1 MVIVPTIL
9 SHMNTPFR
17 LLSARLLW
25 PATALVVSAG
35 AVDTA
40 SAQAPAA
47 TLDVQD
53 SQKAFELF
61 NQGKYAE
68 AAELYEGIPQK
79 YPTSPMIPEAYFR
92 LGYIGYVTGDYD
104 KGIASLR
111 QNLTGKNVVPE
122 ILELSL
128 SFIPQIL
135 SAKAGK
141 MMPDDPER
149 RPAFQA
155 AVQEFDNF
163 IQQYPASPEVESASY
178 GKARA
183 LYSNE
188 RYEEAATTLRT
199 ILQKFPQ
206 SPSLADTQFMLALVL
221 GTQANVSMQK
231 ATAKDPTAIAAF
243 DESVKILNGLL
254 ARRID
259 IAVANDAQFQ
269 LGEILF
275 SRGSFEQGEA
285 RAKLFKQSLEA
296 FRGVQ
301 TKEVVVKAQRDRI
314 ALIRQRQT
322 EVLRSGDVAMS
333 KRIQRFLE
341 KEQEKSAGVEQRTDQ
356 TLAAK
361 IKSAQIFISQENFD
375 AARVLLRYLEPQIED
390 PAQKKQVAYYLAL
403 TYAAQNLAEKA
414 VELYDKF
421 MASYPSDPIAENL
434 PLLVG
439 AAYLSLNDSENAI
452 KYFKQQVEL
461 YPNSPLAAD
470 SVMRQALALI
480 PLNRF
485 DEALAVLNKF
495 LEGKHSKDQGAA
507 AQLGLATIY
516 QRSGKTPEA
525 LKAYITLRDNY
536 PGTPEA
542 EQAAYWA
549 GKLTLDSGDAAS
561 AVAQLQKFANSSSS
575 IELLPPALFVL
586 AQAQGASGDKAAALK
601 TFANLAAKFPKSEP
615 GQISYFQRA
624 ALHQRDNDLP
634 EVKKVMNEFIANYP
648 DDPRLFA
655 AYDYVA
661 QIQISEKA
669 LSEAIATYEAF
680 MQKRPEDPDCAK
692 ALAKSSGHWKKYGET
707 QGPYLSLNE
716 TQRAEWRKG
725 IDNSIRTAETLLE
738 KFPASAEVSSALQN
752 LLASQKLLVRAKLK
766 SDKELQAYFEELAAK
781 NEAKPEAR
789 NKILFT
795 LAGHLA
801 EKSENDPWMTTKS
814 LDLMSSAYDQKLL
827 YAPNDLD
834 LYGAALIRTKEYG
847 IARLI
852 YDKLAKDYPLPP
864 NVTLDRAPRDISDA
878 QAIAAFGKA
887 KILQSEGKIAEAAAK
902 FVELKEKYP
911 FSTKRLET
919 DYGIAEGEAA
929 KKNYDE
935 ALKLLRAVAGAT
947 QGSTNLRARAMM
959 LVGKISEEKG
969 DIDTAINNYVKLGTL
984 FPAEME
990 LAPEGLWR
998 GAQLIEK
1005 KINK

>member
-1 MVIVPTIL
+1 M
-9 SHMNTPFR
+9 HTPLR
-17 LLSARLLW
+17 LPSARLLW
-25 PATALVVSAG
+25 PATALVVGVA
-35 AVDTA
+35 AIDTA
-40 SAQAPAA
+40 QAQAPAA

-68 AAELYEGIPQK
+68 AAALYEGIPQK

-104 KGIASLR
+104 RGIAALR

-128 SFIPQIL
+128 SFIPQIMA
-135 SAKAGK
+135 AKAGK
-141 MMPDDPER
+141 MMPDDPQR
-149 RPAFQA
+149 KPAFQA

-163 IQQYPASPEVESASY
+163 IQKYPESPELESANY

-183 LYSNE
+183 LYAND
-188 RYEEAATTLRT
+188 RYEEAAATLRAS
-199 ILQKFPQ
+199 LQKFPQ
-206 SPSLADTQFMLALVL
+206 SPSATDTQFMLALVL
-221 GTQANVSMQK
+221 GTQANASMQK

-254 ARRID
+254 ARRTD

-269 LGEILF
+269 LGEILL
-275 SRGSFEQGEA
+275 SRGNFEQGDT
-285 RAKLFKQSLEA
+285 RAQFYGQALEA

-301 TKEVVVKAQRDRI
+301 SKEVVVKAQQDRI

-341 KEQEKSAGVEQRTDQ
+341 KEQEKTAGIEQRADQ
-356 TLAAK
+356 TLSAK
-361 IKSAQIFISQENFD
+361 IKNVQIFISLENFD

-390 PAQKKQVAYYLAL
+390 PGQKKQIAYYLAV

-421 MASYPSDPIAENL
+421 MATYPSDPIAENL

-439 AAYLSLNDSENAI
+439 AAYLSRNDSESAL
-452 KYFKQQVEL
+452 KYFKQQAEL

-470 SVMRQALALI
+470 AVMRQALALI

-485 DEALAVLNKF
+485 DEALGVLGKF
-495 LEGKHSKDQGAA
+495 LQGKHSKEQGAA
-507 AQLGLATIY
+507 AQLGVATIY
-516 QRSGKTPEA
+516 QRTRKIPEA

-536 PGTPEA
+536 VGTPEA

-549 GKLTLDSGDAAS
+549 GKLTLDSGDAAG
-561 AVAQLQKFANSSSS
+561 AVALLQKFARSFPSS
-575 IELLPPALFVL
+575 ELLPPALFVL
-586 AQAQGASGDKAAALK
+586 AQAQGASGDKASALK
-601 TFANLAAKFPKSEP
+601 TFADLAARFPKSEP
-615 GQISYFQRA
+615 APITYFQRA
-624 ALHQRDNDLP
+624 ALHQKDNELP
-634 EVKKVMNEFIANYP
+634 EVKKVMTEFIAYYP
-648 DDPRLFA
+648 DDPKLFS
-655 AYDYVA
+655 AYDYLA
-661 QIQISEKA
+661 QIQFSEKA
-669 LSEAIATYEAF
+669 LSDAIATYEAF
-680 MQKRPEDPDCAK
+680 IEKRPEHPDCAK
-692 ALAKSSGHWKKYGET
+692 ALAKASGHWKKYGED

-716 TQRAEWRKG
+716 TQRTEWRKG
-725 IDNSIRTAETLLE
+725 IDNSIRRAETLLE
-738 KFPASAEVSSALQN
+738 KFPGSAEVAFALQN
-752 LLASQKLLVRAKLK
+752 LLASQKLMVRAKLK
-766 SDKELQAYFEELAAK
+766 SEKELQTYFEELAAK
-781 NEAKPEAR
+781 NESKPEAR
-789 NKILFT
+789 NKVLFT

-801 EKSENDPWMTTKS
+801 EKSENDAWMTTKT
-814 LDLMSSAYDQKLL
+814 LELMNSAYDPKLI
-827 YAPNDLD
+827 YAPNDID
-834 LYGAALIRTKEYG
+834 LYGAALIRKKEYET
-847 IARLI
+847 ARI
-852 YDKLAKDYPLPP
+852 VYNKLANDYPIPP
-864 NVTLDRAPRDISDA
+864 GVPPGKAPRDIAEA
-878 QAIAAFGKA
+878 QSIAAFGFA
-887 KILQSEGKIAEAAAK
+887 KILQSEGKIAEAATK
-902 FVELKEKYP
+902 FTELKENYP

-935 ALKLLRAVAGAT
+935 ALKLLKSVAGAT

-959 LVGKISEEKG
+959 LVGKIAEEKG
-969 DIDTAINNYVKLGTL
+969 EIDTAINNYVKLGTL
-984 FPAEME
+984 FPAETD

-1005 KINK
+1005 KLNK

>member
-1 MVIVPTIL
+1 M
-9 SHMNTPFR
+9 HTPLR
-17 LLSARLLW
+17 LPSARLLW
-25 PATALVVSAG
+25 PATALVVGVA
-35 AVDTA
+35 AIDTA
-40 SAQAPAA
+40 QAQAPAA

-68 AAELYEGIPQK
+68 AAALYEGIPQK

-104 KGIASLR
+104 RGIAALR

-128 SFIPQIL
+128 SFIPQIMA
-135 SAKAGK
+135 AKAGK
-141 MMPDDPER
+141 MMPDDPQR
-149 RPAFQA
+149 KPAFQA

-163 IQQYPASPEVESASY
+163 IQKYPESPELESANY

-183 LYSNE
+183 LYAND
-188 RYEEAATTLRT
+188 RYEEAAATLRAS
-199 ILQKFPQ
+199 LQKFPQ
-206 SPSLADTQFMLALVL
+206 SPSATDTQFMLALVL
-221 GTQANVSMQK
+221 GTQANASMQK

-254 ARRID
+254 ARRTD

-269 LGEILF
+269 LGEILL
-275 SRGSFEQGEA
+275 SRGNFEQGDT
-285 RAKLFKQSLEA
+285 RAQFYGQALEA

-301 TKEVVVKAQRDRI
+301 SKEVVVKAQQDRI

-341 KEQEKSAGVEQRTDQ
+341 KEQEKTAGIEQRADQ
-356 TLAAK
+356 TLSAK
-361 IKSAQIFISQENFD
+361 IKNVQIFISLENFD

-390 PAQKKQVAYYLAL
+390 PGQKKQIAYYLAV

-421 MASYPSDPIAENL
+421 MATYPSDPIAENL

-439 AAYLSLNDSENAI
+439 AAYLSRNDSESAL
-452 KYFKQQVEL
+452 KYFKQQAEL

-470 SVMRQALALI
+470 AVMRQALALI

-485 DEALAVLNKF
+485 DEALGVLGKF
-495 LEGKHSKDQGAA
+495 LQGKHSKEQGAA
-507 AQLGLATIY
+507 AQLGVATIY
-516 QRSGKTPEA
+516 QRTRKIPEA

-536 PGTPEA
+536 VGTPEA

-549 GKLTLDSGDAAS
+549 GKLTLDSGDAAG
-561 AVAQLQKFANSSSS
+561 AVALLQKFASLFPSS
-575 IELLPPALFVL
+575 ELLPPALFVL
-586 AQAQGASGDKAAALK
+586 AQAQGASGDKASALK
-601 TFANLAAKFPKSEP
+601 TFADLAARFPKSEP
-615 GQISYFQRA
+615 APITYFQRA
-624 ALHQRDNDLP
+624 ALHQKDNELP
-634 EVKKVMNEFIANYP
+634 EVKKVMTEFIANYP
-648 DDPRLFA
+648 DDPKLFS
-655 AYDYVA
+655 AYDYLA
-661 QIQISEKA
+661 QIQFSEKA
-669 LSEAIATYEAF
+669 LSDAIATYEAF
-680 MQKRPEDPDCAK
+680 IEKRPEHPDCAK
-692 ALAKSSGHWKKYGET
+692 ALAKASGHWKKYGED

-716 TQRAEWRKG
+716 TQRTEWRKG
-725 IDNSIRTAETLLE
+725 IDNSIRRAETLLE
-738 KFPASAEVSSALQN
+738 KFPGSAEVAFALQN
-752 LLASQKLLVRAKLK
+752 LLASQKLMVRAKLK
-766 SDKELQAYFEELAAK
+766 SEKELQTYFEELAAK
-781 NEAKPEAR
+781 NESKPEAR
-789 NKILFT
+789 NKVLFT

-801 EKSENDPWMTTKS
+801 EKSENDAWMTTKT
-814 LDLMSSAYDQKLL
+814 LELMNSAYDPKLI
-827 YAPNDLD
+827 YAPNDID
-834 LYGAALIRTKEYG
+834 LYGAALIRKKEYET
-847 IARLI
+847 ARI
-852 YDKLAKDYPLPP
+852 VYNKLANDYPIPP
-864 NVTLDRAPRDISDA
+864 GVPPGKAPRDIAEA
-878 QAIAAFGKA
+878 QSIAAFGFA
-887 KILQSEGKIAEAAAK
+887 KILQSEGKIAEAATK
-902 FVELKEKYP
+902 FTELKENYP

-935 ALKLLRAVAGAT
+935 ALKLLKSVAGAT

-959 LVGKISEEKG
+959 LVGKIAEEKG
-969 DIDTAINNYVKLGTL
+969 EIDTAINNYVKLGTL
-984 FPAEME
+984 FPAETD

-1005 KINK
+1005 KLNK

>member
-1 MVIVPTIL
+1 M
-9 SHMNTPFR
+9 HTPFR
-17 LLSARLLW
+17 LPSARLLW
-25 PATALVVSAG
+25 PATALVISAL
-35 AVDTA
+35 ALDTA

-53 SQKAFELF
+53 SQRALELF

-68 AAELYEGIPQK
+68 AAALYEGIPQK
-79 YPTSPMIPEAYFR
+79 YPTSPMIPEANFR
-92 LGYIGYVTGDYD
+92 LGYIGFVTGDYD
-104 KGIASLR
+104 KGIAALR

-122 ILELSL
+122 VLEISL

-135 SAKAGK
+135 AAKAGK
-141 MMPDDPER
+141 MMPDDPQR
-149 RPAFQA
+149 KPAFQA
-155 AVQEFDNF
+155 AVKEFDNF
-163 IQQYPASPEVESASY
+163 IQKYPASAELESAYY

-183 LYSNE
+183 LYANE
-188 RYEEAATTLRT
+188 QYEEAAAALRT
-199 ILQKFPQ
+199 NLQKFPQ
-206 SPSLADTQFMLALVL
+206 SPSLTDTQFMLALVL

-243 DESVKILNGLL
+243 DESVKILNSLL
-254 ARRID
+254 TRRTD

-275 SRGSFEQGEA
+275 SRGNFEQGDA
-285 RAKLFKQSLEA
+285 RAQFYRQALEA

-301 TKEVVVKAQRDRI
+301 SKDVVLKAQQDRI

-322 EVLRSGDVAMS
+322 EVLRSGDVATS

-341 KEQEKSAGVEQRTDQ
+341 KEQEKTAGIEQRADQ
-356 TLAAK
+356 TLASK

-390 PAQKKQVAYYLAL
+390 PGQKKQVAYYLAV

-421 MASYPSDPIAENL
+421 MATYPSDPIAENL

-439 AAYLSLNDSENAI
+439 AAYLSKNDSENAL
-452 KYFKQQVEL
+452 KYFKQQAEL

-470 SVMRQALALI
+470 AVMRQALALI

-485 DEALAVLNKF
+485 DEALGVLNKF
-495 LEGKHSKDQGAA
+495 LEGKHSKEQGAA
-507 AQLGLATIY
+507 AQLGVATIY
-516 QRSGKTPEA
+516 QRTRKIPDA

-536 PGTPEA
+536 VGTPEA

-549 GKLTLDSGDAAS
+549 AKLTLDTGDAAG
-561 AVAQLQKFANSSSS
+561 AVAQLQKFTVSFPSS
-575 IELLPPALFVL
+575 ELLPPALFAL
-586 AQAQGASGDKAAALK
+586 AQAQAASGDKTSALK
-601 TFANLAAKFPKSEP
+601 TYSDLAAKFPKSEP
-615 GQISYFQRA
+615 APITYFQRA
-624 ALHQRDNDLP
+624 GLHQKDNELA
-634 EVKKVMNEFIANYP
+634 EVKKVMSEFIANYP
-648 DDPRLFA
+648 DDPKLFA

-661 QIQISEKA
+661 QIQFSEKA
-669 LSEAIATYEAF
+669 LTEAIATYEAF
-680 MQKRPEDPDCAK
+680 IAKRPEDPACAK
-692 ALAKSSGHWKKYGET
+692 ALAKSSGHWKKYGED

-716 TQRAEWRKG
+716 TQRTEWRKG
-725 IDNSIRTAETLLE
+725 IDNSIQAAETLLG
-738 KFPASAEVSSALQN
+738 KFPGSGEVSFALQN
-752 LLASQKLLVRAKLK
+752 LLASQRLMVRAKLK
-766 SDKELQAYFEELAAK
+766 SEKELQTYFEELAAK
-781 NEAKPEAR
+781 NEAKPATR

-801 EKSENDPWMTTKS
+801 EKAENDPWMTTKT
-814 LDLMSSAYDQKLL
+814 LELMTSAYDPKLL

-834 LYGAALIRTKEYG
+834 LYGAALIRKKEYEL
-847 IARLI
+847 ARSV
-852 YDKLAKDYPLPP
+852 YSKLAKDYPLPR
-864 NVTLDRAPRDISDA
+864 NVTPDRAPRDIGDA
-878 QAIAAFGKA
+878 QSIAAFGEA
-887 KILQSEGKIAEAAAK
+887 KILQNEGKIAEAAAK
-902 FVELKEKYP
+902 FAQLKENYP
-911 FSTKRLET
+911 FSSKRLET

-935 ALKLLRAVAGAT
+935 ALKLLKSVAGAT

-959 LVGKISEEKG
+959 LVGKIAEDKG

-984 FPAEME
+984 FPAETD

-1005 KINK
+1005 KLNK